1 MNCVTRGGLDIFK
14 SVNKVKGLIEPIDP
28 LHTKKKLRKLKNV
41 KHNLTDITMWGL
53 KHCTV

>member
-41 KHNLTDITMWGL
+41 KHNLTDITM
-53 KHCTV
+53 